1 MVNLG
6 IFIVIGAV
14 VASMGFAIY
23 MYSEYQTNF
32 VSANVGEP
40 IVVGPVEYT
49 ILFEGTH
56 DGNKETK
63 PENTFVKIRINAE
76 NISDEKTR
84 MSGGQFYLVDEKQKK
99 HQPIY
104 GAFSAEDL
112 LDDWLEPGKP
122 VSWTTQ
128 FDVPYD
134 EEKRFSITIK
144 PTKQQTTVDIGTCMH
159 NKLLII
165 VASKLKNFGH

>member
-1 MVNLG
+1 MVNIG

-14 VASMGFAIY
+14 VASMVFAIY

-32 VSANVGEP
+32 VTANAGEP
-40 IVVGPVEYT
+40 IIVGPVEYT

-56 DGNKETK
+56 KGDKETK
-63 PENTFVKIRINAE
+63 PENTFVKIRINAK
-76 NISDEKTR
+76 NVSDETTR
-84 MSGGQFYLVDEKQKK
+84 MSGGQFYLVDEKSKK

-104 GAFSAEDL
+104 GNFSPEDL
-112 LDDWLEPGKP
+112 LDDYLEPDKP

-134 EEKRFSITIK
+134 EETKFSVTIK
-144 PTKQQTTVDIGTCMH
+144 PTKQQTTVDVGNVCLTNC
-159 NKLLII
+159 
-165 VASKLKNFGH
+165 